1 MLSLDHI
8 SVQFGGR
15 YLFDN
20 LSLMVGP
27 HDRIGLVGSNG
38 AGKTTLLKIIASL
51 SQAESGTVS
60 KAHYVTAGYLP
71 QDGVTAIG
79 KTLYKEVETAFE
91 NILLVQQELEEA
103 HALLSTQDTASQEY
117 METLEIYGELQ
128 HKLED
133 LDAFRMQSKIE
144 RVLMGLGFS
153 VPDLERQTDEFSGGW
168 QMRIELA
175 KLLLKEPSVLLLDE
189 PTNHLDIESL
199 QWLEE
204 YLHQYN
210 GAIILVSH
218 DRAFLD
224 SITARTFALS
234 LGKMEEYAGNYSF
247 YEKERVIRK
256 ELVMNA
262 YKNQQQQLKQT
273 QQFVDRFR
281 YKATKARQV
290 QSRIKQMEK
299 LDLIEIEDE
308 EQEIHFHF
316 PQPQQSGRVV
326 MELKNLQKSYG
337 THKVFSGLNYTI
349 ERGDRIAVVG
359 VNGAGKSTFSRI
371 VAGVEPFN
379 GGERVPGYNT
389 IVSYFA
395 QHQAE
400 ELDMSKEVL
409 QIVDEVATGEVRTKL
424 RTILGSFLFRGD
436 DVFKKVKVLSGGEK
450 SRLALS
456 KMLLLP
462 SNFLIMDEPTNHL
475 DMRSKKVLQ
484 EALAEFN
491 GTYLI
496 VSHDRAFLDPIVNKV
511 LEFSHG
517 GIRTFLGNVSDYLTK
532 KKEEA
537 GKKNSEDRRQ
547 VSGGSRQKAHE
558 DPKAKGQ
565 EQRAGSKGRNNDHH
579 SEKEKKRIEAERR
592 QEHSKKFQPLKKKLS
607 LVEKE
612 IEKLEGRKSEIE
624 GLMAQPEF
632 YKNGEEAKHISAEY
646 KAVQAKLNDNYYEWD
661 KVSQEIAKMESGN

>member
-15 YLFDN
+15 YLFDD
-20 LSLMVGP
+20 LSLMIGP

-38 AGKTTLLKIIASL
+38 AGKSTLLKIVAGL
-51 SQAESGTVS
+51 SEAESGTVS
-60 KAHYVTAGYLP
+60 KAHYVTVGYLP
-71 QDGVTAIG
+71 QDGVTAVG

-91 NILLVQQELEEA
+91 DVLLVQQELDEA
-103 HALLSTQDTASQEY
+103 HALLSSLDSSSTEY
-117 METLEIYGELQ
+117 MEAIEICGELQ

-133 LDAFRMQSKIE
+133 LDAFRMKSKIE

-153 VPDLERQTDEFSGGW
+153 VEDLERQTDEFSGGW

-175 KLLLKEPSVLLLDE
+175 KLLLKEPSALLLDE

-224 SITARTFALS
+224 SLSTRTFALS

-247 YEKERVIRK
+247 YEKERVLRK
-256 ELVMNA
+256 ELVANA
-262 YKNQQQQLKQT
+262 YRNQQQQIKQT

-281 YKATKARQV
+281 YKSTKARQV

-299 LDLIEIEDE
+299 MDLIEIEDE
-308 EQEIHFHF
+308 EEEIHFHF
-316 PQPQQSGRVV
+316 PHPQPSGRVV
-326 MELKNLQKSYG
+326 MELKELHKSYG
-337 THKVFSGLNYTI
+337 ENKVFAGLNYTI

-359 VNGAGKSTFSRI
+359 VNGAGKSTIVRI
-371 VAGVEPFN
+371 AAGVEPFN
-379 GGERVPGYNT
+379 SGERLVGYN
-389 IVSYFA
+389 VLLSYFA

-400 ELDMSKEVL
+400 ELDLKKEVL
-409 QIVDEVATGEVRTKL
+409 QIVDEVATGDIRTKL

-436 DVFKKVKVLSGGEK
+436 DVFKKVQVLSGGEK
-450 SRLALS
+450 SRLALA

-484 EALAEFN
+484 DALAEFD

-511 LEFSHG
+511 LEVRRG
-517 GIRTFLGNVSDYLTK
+517 GVKTYLGNVSEYLVK
-532 KKEEA
+532 KREEA
-537 GKKNSEDRRQ
+537 GGKDRKDKREEK
-547 VSGGSRQKAHE
+547 RDKRE
-558 DPKAKGQ
+558 
-565 EQRAGSKGRNNDHH
+565 
-579 SEKEKKRIEAERR
+579 EKETIHLSDKERKKLEAEKR
-592 QEHSKKFQPLKKKLS
+592 QQLSKKLQPLKKKLES
-607 LVEKE
+607 VEKRIEETELRKREVEMMMADPVLYKSGDAAKKTAEEYDTLQRNLQSSYFDWGKLTEE
-612 IEKLEGRKSEIE
+612 IEKI
-624 GLMAQPEF
+624 
-632 YKNGEEAKHISAEY
+632 KNS
-646 KAVQAKLNDNYYEWD
+646 
-661 KVSQEIAKMESGN
+661 

>member
-1 MLSLDHI
+1 M
-8 SVQFGGR
+8 QFGGR
-15 YLFDN
+15 YLFDD
-20 LSLMVGP
+20 LSFMIGP

-38 AGKTTLLKIIASL
+38 AGKSTLLKIIANL
-51 SQAESGTVS
+51 AQAESGTVS
-60 KAHYVTAGYLP
+60 KAHYITAGYLP
-71 QDGVTAIG
+71 QDGVTAAG

-91 NILLVQQELEEA
+91 DVLLVQEELDEA
-103 HALLSTQDTASQEY
+103 HALLGTLDTSSGEY
-117 METLEIYGELQ
+117 METLEILGELQ

-153 VPDLERQTDEFSGGW
+153 VEDLGRQTDEFSGGW

-175 KLLLKEPSVLLLDE
+175 KLLLREPSVLLLDE

-204 YLHQYN
+204 YLRQYN

-224 SITARTFALS
+224 SLTTRTFALS
-234 LGKMEEYAGNYSF
+234 LGAMEEYAGNYSF
-247 YEKERVIRK
+247 YEKEKVIRK
-256 ELVMNA
+256 ELLMNA

-299 LDLIEIEDE
+299 LDIIEIEDE
-308 EQEIHFHF
+308 EEEIHFHF
-316 PQPQQSGRVV
+316 PKPQPSGRVV
-326 MELKNLQKSYG
+326 MELKNLRKSYPRSDNG
-337 THKVFSGLNYTI
+337 ENRVFSGLNYNI

-379 GGERVPGYNT
+379 SGERVIGYNV
-389 IVSYFA
+389 ILSYFA

-400 ELDMSKEVL
+400 ELEMFKEVL
-409 QIVDEVATGEVRTKL
+409 QIVDEVATGEIRTKL

-436 DVFKKVKVLSGGEK
+436 DVFKKVRVLSGGEK
-450 SRLALS
+450 SRLALA

-484 EALAEFN
+484 EALAEFD

-496 VSHDRAFLDPIVNKV
+496 VSHDRSFLDPIVNKV
-511 LEFSHG
+511 LEFRHG
-517 GIRTFLGNVSDYLTK
+517 GVKTYLGNVSDYLSK
-532 KKEEA
+532 KKEESRQTSA
-537 GKKNSEDRRQ
+537 DNFQKRGGGKRDEGRRNDGSARRDEKTNIQ
-547 VSGGSRQKAHE
+547 VSDKERKRTEA
-558 DPKAKGQ
+558 
-565 EQRAGSKGRNNDHH
+565 EQR
-579 SEKEKKRIEAERR
+579 
-592 QEHSKKFQPLKKKLS
+592 QQLSKKLQPLKKKLES
-607 LVEKE
+607 VEKTIDQLESRKREIERLMADPILYKDGDEAKKTSHEYKELQAKLKSSYFDWGKLTEE
-612 IEKLEGRKSEIE
+612 IEKMR
-624 GLMAQPEF
+624 
-632 YKNGEEAKHISAEY
+632 
-646 KAVQAKLNDNYYEWD
+646 
-661 KVSQEIAKMESGN
+661 